1 MVVHTGGCQCGAVR
15 FRVEGELGDAS
26 ICHCRMCQK
35 ATGGLFGPYVEAAL
49 DAVRWTRGQPGY
61 FQSSNKV
68 RRGFCRDCGT
78 PLTYEYGKRHISF
91 AVGALDQPRAAI
103 LREQLASPERVA
115 DVRALA
121 DLPEH
126 PTDEPRA
133 AAHLASIVSFQHP
146 DFDTSDWPPKPV

>member
-1 MVVHTGGCQCGAVR
+1 MAVHTGGCQCGAVR
-15 FRVEGELGDAS
+15 FRVEGGLGDAS

-35 ATGGLFGPYVEAAL
+35 ATGGLFGPYVEAPL
-49 DAVRWTRGQPGY
+49 EAVSWTRGEPGW

-78 PLTYEYGKRHISF
+78 PLTYEYGTRHISF

-115 DVRALA
+115 DLQALA

-146 DFDTSDWPPKPV
+146 DFDTGDWPPKPV